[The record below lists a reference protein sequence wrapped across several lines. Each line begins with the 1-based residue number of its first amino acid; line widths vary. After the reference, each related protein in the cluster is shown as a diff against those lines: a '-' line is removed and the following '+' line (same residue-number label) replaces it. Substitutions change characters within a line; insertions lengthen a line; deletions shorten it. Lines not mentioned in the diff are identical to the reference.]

1 MFSNAIK
8 ITKIFGFNI
17 RIHPSWLI
25 IATLIV
31 WSLSTSY
38 FPNELS
44 QSTQLMNIGLATI
57 AMLGMFVCLVLHE
70 LSHALVANFFDL
82 KIGGITLFIFGGVAE
97 LEQEP
102 QNAKSEFYIAIAG
115 PIMSLALFGFFGLIA
130 GVFEQ
135 ASASQ
140 EVVVLLKYLSLI
152 NLVLAIFNLIPAFPL
167 DGGRVLR
174 ALIWRVTDD
183 LVKAT
188 RISSRIG
195 TFLGFTL
202 VLLGVLSLFQ
212 SQVIAGI
219 WQILI
224 GSFVIS
230 ASKSSFANLIMK
242 KALKG
247 QSIRSLMTSSLWTAD
262 ASDTVL
268 SLVENIM
275 LKHNVS
281 YIPILENGK
290 LLGYVDAAM
299 IQTIDRENWPDTKL
313 IDIYIACNENNTSGP
328 EIETSEI
335 FEKMVRTGNR
345 KMLIA
350 NGTHL
355 LGVIALAD
363 LVSYLAIRQGIGLED
378 SLNIK
383 SNSL

>member
-1 MFSNAIK
+1 MFSNAIN

-115 PIMSLALFGFFGLIA
+115 PIMSLALSGLFVLIA
-130 GVFEQ
+130 GAFEQ
-135 ASASQ
+135 AGASQ
-140 EVVVLLKYLSLI
+140 EVIVLLKYLSLI
-152 NLVLAIFNLIPAFPL
+152 NLVLAVFNLIPAFPL

-174 ALIWRVTDD
+174 ALIWRVTGD

-202 VLLGVLSLFQ
+202 VLLGILSLFQ
-212 SQVIAGI
+212 SQIIAGI

-230 ASKSSFANLIMK
+230 ASKSSYSNLIMK

-281 YIPILENGK
+281 YIPILENSK

-299 IQTIDRENWPDTKL
+299 IQTLDRENWPDTKL
-313 IDIYIACNENNTSGP
+313 IDIYIACNENNTAGP
-328 EIETSEI
+328 ETETSEI